1 MSHKKDKDNFEVL
14 EVVSSR
20 GNSWVRGVIRDVTS
34 RSTAQQVA
42 IGGASGWVAGYL
54 CVKVGKLAAI
64 TLGTSVLVLQ
74 IAQHQGYVK
83 IDWSLLEKDVDKAK
97 RVIERQTRQQYQGLV
112 ENLKTFFKNNVY
124 LAGSFAGGFLIGA
137 TF

>member
-1 MSHKKDKDNFEVL
+1 MSHKKEKDNFEVL

-20 GNSWVRGVIRDVTS
+20 GNGWLQDVVRDVSS

-42 IGGASGWVAGYL
+42 IGGASGWAAGYL

-64 TLGTSVLVLQ
+64 TLGTSILVLQ
-74 IAQHQGYVK
+74 IAQHQGYIK
-83 IDWSLLEKDVDKAK
+83 IDWRLLEKDVDKAK
-97 RVIERQTRQQYQGLV
+97 KAIERQTRHQYQGV
-112 ENLKTFFKNNVY
+112 FENLKTFFKNNVY
-124 LAGSFAGGFLIGA
+124 LAGSFAGGFLIGV